1 MFDNVVVGVD
11 EGEGG
16 RDAVA
21 LARTLAG
28 EGAELTLVN
37 VTPTELLPSRGSR
50 ARFDSIERQRLHEM
64 LGKVSRDAGISAKL
78 RSFEATTVGRGLH
91 VYAESHGADLLV
103 IGSTRRSLFGRV
115 LIGDDTRQALNG
127 APCAVAIAPTG
138 YCREAAL
145 VRDVGVGYDGSP
157 ESEHAL
163 GVARELARKHS
174 AKLSAF
180 EAVSV
185 PAYVYLGPSAVV
197 DPDMIEGTVERAK
210 ARIGMLGGVDAY
222 AAYGDAVEELTL
234 YSASVDLLVVGSR
247 GYGPLGRVVHGST
260 AQHLAR
266 TARCPLLVLT
276 RAARVQMPIDDDEAA
291 SETAAVAG
299 VPG

>member
-21 LARTLAG
+21 LARMLAG
-28 EGAELTLVN
+28 DGADLTLVH
-37 VTPTELLPSRGSR
+37 VSAAELLPSRGSR
-50 ARFDSIERQRLHEM
+50 PRFDSIERQRIHDM
-64 LGKVSRDAGISAKL
+64 LRKVSHDAGITAKL
-78 RSFEATTVGRGLH
+78 RTFEATTVGRGLH

-103 IGSTRRSLFGRV
+103 IGSTRRGLFGRV

-127 APCAVAIAPTG
+127 APCAVAIAPAG
-138 YCREAAL
+138 YCREPAL

-163 GVARELARKHS
+163 GLARELARRRS
-174 AKLSAF
+174 ARLSAF

-197 DPDMIEGTVERAK
+197 DPDMIEGTVERAR
-210 ARIGMLGGVDAY
+210 ARIGMLGDVEAH
-222 AAYGDAVEELTL
+222 AAYGDVVEELTL
-234 YSASVDLLVVGSR
+234 FSASVDLLVVGSR
-247 GYGPLGRVVHGST
+247 GYGPLGRLVHGST

-266 TARCPLLVLT
+266 TARSPLLVLT
-276 RAARVQMPIDDDEAA
+276 RAARVQLPIDDGETV
-291 SETAAVAG
+291 SETATVAG
-299 VPG
+299 